1 MVYIAVYV
9 GWVQRVQIYLT
20 EAQRQRIAERARERG
35 CAQSQVIREL
45 LDRGLG
51 IGTDRPDI
59 LEVIADT
66 AGSLADAPDWETW
79 QRAVRGRP
87 VGERLESL
95 GL

>member
-1 MVYIAVYV
+1 MVYV

-20 EAQRQRIAERARERG
+20 ETQRRRIAERAAERG

-51 IGTDRPDI
+51 LDADRPDI

-66 AGSLADAPDWETW
+66 AGVLPEAPDWETW
-79 QRAVRGRP
+79 QRTVRGRP